1 MYQNPDSFSDVKVS
15 NENVALIDHQISRNN
30 IMSNDGFTPLFI
42 TDYFPT
48 SEQYYLDVVNGI
60 ATIQANCEIKEV
72 QVIINGITKF
82 YKLIPD
88 EEIATTNDSVQPSSQ
103 PKSKHRHKRRTPSKE
118 EKRYY
123 KKYGDRFFHGDS
135 SCRNEIIKEIL
146 EYQSTHPDMEWKIN
160 DRNGLYNF
168 LFNNCVR
175 NNKYSRQCP
184 VYLNEQEKCSIQ

>member
-72 QVIINGITKF
+72 QVIINGITKY

-88 EEIATTNDSVQPSSQ
+88 EEIATTNDSVQQ
-103 PKSKHRHKRRTPSKE
+103 LLMILCNLVLNQNQNIDIKDVHLVKKRK
-118 EKRYY
+118 
-123 KKYGDRFFHGDS
+123 D
-135 SCRNEIIKEIL
+135 IIKSMEID
-146 EYQSTHPDMEWKIN
+146 SFMETRVVVMK
-160 DRNGLYNF
+160 LLKKF
-168 LFNNCVR
+168 
-175 NNKYSRQCP
+175 
-184 VYLNEQEKCSIQ
+184 

>member
-72 QVIINGITKF
+72 QVIINGITKY

-103 PKSKHRHKRRTPSKE
+103 PKSKHRHKRRTP
-118 EKRYY
+118 
-123 KKYGDRFFHGDS
+123 
-135 SCRNEIIKEIL
+135 
-146 EYQSTHPDMEWKIN
+146 T
-160 DRNGLYNF
+160 
-168 LFNNCVR
+168 
-175 NNKYSRQCP
+175 
-184 VYLNEQEKCSIQ
+184 